1 MSYLYTLEL
10 KLAKK
15 TNSFNLTEYSK
26 DISKVIEDY
35 NYAGEKAANKKC
47 ITLIQTNEKSLN
59 IRLNSTVKLQNSG
72 KALRF
77 FSELMIKKIPDIK
90 DCITSSGQ
98 LFRISEIGLPVT
110 ENEDPNLQLLAREI
124 DDSTLVKALVDYVCR
139 KRDPNT
145 SVYLKKQ
152 KAIEQMK
159 QIALES
165 GLIEL
170 NKQ

>member
-15 TNSFNLTEYSK
+15 TNAFNLKEYSK
-26 DISKVIEDY
+26 EISKVIEAY
-35 NYAGEKAANKKC
+35 NHAGEKAANNKC
-47 ITLIQTNEKSLN
+47 IVLIQTKEKSLQ
-59 IRLNSTVKLQNSG
+59 IRLNSTAKLHNAG
-72 KALRF
+72 KSLRY
-77 FSELMIKKIPDIK
+77 FSELMIEKIPDIK

-98 LFRISEIGLPVT
+98 LFRITEIGLPVT
-110 ENEDPNLQLLAREI
+110 ENENPDLQLMAREV

-152 KAIEQMK
+152 KAVEQMK

-165 GLIEL
+165 GLIDL
-170 NKQ
+170 KK